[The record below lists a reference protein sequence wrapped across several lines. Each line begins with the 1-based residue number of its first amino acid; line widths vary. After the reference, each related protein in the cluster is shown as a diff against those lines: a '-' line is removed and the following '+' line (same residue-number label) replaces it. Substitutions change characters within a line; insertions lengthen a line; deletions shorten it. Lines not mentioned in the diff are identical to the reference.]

1 MSTGL
6 DGCTV
11 RELDLARRDELRSCH
26 HRLSTRAVVNPRM
39 NRCTAPG
46 TLRGKSEEPCAG
58 SGQLSPGREARYI
71 RSQGQFEPKTT
82 LFVRQKYPV
91 PH

>member
-11 RELDLARRDELRSCH
+11 RELDLARRDELGPCTRNLPHPRRSQ
-26 HRLSTRAVVNPRM
+26 SENEPV
-39 NRCTAPG
+39 TAPG